1 MINEDELYNKLLKLR
16 EEGKINITLK
26 DIEIIP
32 NYKLKDS
39 PDFVLKVILRLSL
52 PFQGFKMEIP
62 LPLELEKAGVPNAL
76 EDLQKFI
83 EREKFSLIL
92 PMLVVSD
99 KNILSQE
106 KEEKVKVKFEVKQI
120 PYRLIK

>member
-1 MINEDELYNKLLKLR
+1 MIKEDELYNKLLKLK
-16 EEGKINITLK
+16 EERKINIALK

-52 PFQGFKMEIP
+52 PFQDFKMEIP
-62 LPLELEKAGVPNAL
+62 LPLELEKTGVPNAL

-106 KEEKVKVKFEVKQI
+106 KEEKVKVKFEIKQI
-120 PYRLIK
+120 PYRLIY

>member
-1 MINEDELYNKLLKLR
+1 MIKEDELYNKLLKLK
-16 EEGKINITLK
+16 EEGKINIALK

-52 PFQGFKMEIP
+52 PFQDFKMEIP
-62 LPLELEKAGVPNAL
+62 LPLELEKTGVPNAL

-106 KEEKVKVKFEVKQI
+106 KEEKIKVKFEIKQI
-120 PYRLIK
+120 PYRLIY

>member
-1 MINEDELYNKLLKLR
+1 MIKEDELYNKLLKLR

-26 DIEIIP
+26 EIEIIP

-52 PFQGFKMEIP
+52 PFQDFRVEIP

-106 KEEKVKVKFEVKQI
+106 KEEKIKVKFEIKQI

>member
-1 MINEDELYNKLLKLR
+1 MIKEDELYNKLLKLK
-16 EEGKINITLK
+16 EEGKINIALK

-39 PDFVLKVILRLSL
+39 PDFVLKVILKLSL
-52 PFQGFKMEIP
+52 PFQDFKMEIP
-62 LPLELEKAGVPNAL
+62 LPLELEKTGVPNAL

-83 EREKFSLIL
+83 EREKFCLIL

-106 KEEKVKVKFEVKQI
+106 KEEKIKVKFEIKQI
-120 PYRLIK
+120 PYRLIY

>member
-1 MINEDELYNKLLKLR
+1 MIKDDELYNKLLKLK
-16 EEGKINITLK
+16 EEGKINIALK

-52 PFQGFKMEIP
+52 PFQDFKMEIP
-62 LPLELEKAGVPNAL
+62 LPLELEKTGVPNAL

-106 KEEKVKVKFEVKQI
+106 KEEKIKVKFEIKQI

>member
-1 MINEDELYNKLLKLR
+1 MIKEDELYNKLLELK
-16 EEGKINITLK
+16 EEGKINIALK

-39 PDFVLKVILRLSL
+39 PDFVLKVILKLSL
-52 PFQGFKMEIP
+52 PFQDFKMEIP
-62 LPLELEKAGVPNAL
+62 LPLELEKTGVPNAL

-106 KEEKVKVKFEVKQI
+106 KEEKIKVKFEIKQI
-120 PYRLIK
+120 PYRLIY

>member
-1 MINEDELYNKLLKLR
+1 MIKEDELYNKLLKLK

-39 PDFVLKVILRLSL
+39 PDFVLKVILKLSL
-52 PFQGFKMEIP
+52 PFQDFEMEIP
-62 LPLELEKAGVPNAL
+62 LPLELEKTGVPNAL

-106 KEEKVKVKFEVKQI
+106 KEEKIKVKFEIKQI
-120 PYRLIK
+120 PYRLIY

>member
-1 MINEDELYNKLLKLR
+1 MIKEDELYNKLLKLK
-16 EEGKINITLK
+16 EEGKINIALK

-52 PFQGFKMEIP
+52 PFQDFEMEIP
-62 LPLELEKAGVPNAL
+62 LPLELEKTGVPNAL

-106 KEEKVKVKFEVKQI
+106 KEEKIKVKFEIKQI
-120 PYRLIK
+120 PYRLIY

>member
-1 MINEDELYNKLLKLR
+1 MIKEDELYNKLLKLK
-16 EEGKINITLK
+16 EEGKINIALK

-39 PDFVLKVILRLSL
+39 PDFVLKVILKLSL
-52 PFQGFKMEIP
+52 PFQDFKMEIP
-62 LPLELEKAGVPNAL
+62 LPLELEKTGVPNAL

-106 KEEKVKVKFEVKQI
+106 KEEKIKVKFEIKQI
-120 PYRLIK
+120 PYRLIY

>member
-1 MINEDELYNKLLKLR
+1 MIKEDELYNKLLKLK
-16 EEGKINITLK
+16 EEGKINIALK

-52 PFQGFKMEIP
+52 PFQDFRVEIP

-106 KEEKVKVKFEVKQI
+106 KEEKIKVKFEIKQI

>member
-1 MINEDELYNKLLKLR
+1 MIKEDELYNKLLKLK

-52 PFQGFKMEIP
+52 PFQDFEMEIP
-62 LPLELEKAGVPNAL
+62 LPLELEKTGVSNAL

-106 KEEKVKVKFEVKQI
+106 KEEKIKVKFEIKQI
-120 PYRLIK
+120 PYRLIY

>member
-1 MINEDELYNKLLKLR
+1 MIKDDELYNKLLKLK

-52 PFQGFKMEIP
+52 PFQDFKMEIP
-62 LPLELEKAGVPNAL
+62 LPLELEKTGVPNAL

-106 KEEKVKVKFEVKQI
+106 KEEKIKVKFKIKQI
-120 PYRLIK
+120 PYRLIY

>member
-1 MINEDELYNKLLKLR
+1 MIKEDELYNKLLKLK

-39 PDFVLKVILRLSL
+39 PDFVLKVILKLSL
-52 PFQGFKMEIP
+52 PFQDFKMEIP
-62 LPLELEKAGVPNAL
+62 LPLELEKTGVPNAL

-92 PMLVVSD
+92 PMLVVSN

-106 KEEKVKVKFEVKQI
+106 KEEKIKVKFEIKQI
-120 PYRLIK
+120 PYRLIY

>member
-1 MINEDELYNKLLKLR
+1 MIKEDELYNKLLKLR

-26 DIEIIP
+26 EIEIIP

-52 PFQGFKMEIP
+52 PFQDFRVEIP

-106 KEEKVKVKFEVKQI
+106 KEEKIKVKFEIKQI
-120 PYRLIK
+120 PYRLVK

>member
-1 MINEDELYNKLLKLR
+1 MIKEDELYNKLLKLK

-39 PDFVLKVILRLSL
+39 PDFVLKVILKLSL
-52 PFQGFKMEIP
+52 PFQDFKMEIP
-62 LPLELEKAGVPNAL
+62 LPLELEKTGVPNAL

-106 KEEKVKVKFEVKQI
+106 KEEKIKVKFEIKQI
-120 PYRLIK
+120 PYRLIY

>member
-1 MINEDELYNKLLKLR
+1 MIKDDELYNKLLKLK

-39 PDFVLKVILRLSL
+39 PDFVLKVILKLSL
-52 PFQGFKMEIP
+52 PFQDFKMEIP
-62 LPLELEKAGVPNAL
+62 LPLELEKTGVPNAL

-92 PMLVVSD
+92 PMLVVSN

-106 KEEKVKVKFEVKQI
+106 KEEKIKVKFEIKQI
-120 PYRLIK
+120 PYRLIY

>member
-1 MINEDELYNKLLKLR
+1 MIKEDELYNKLLKLK
-16 EEGKINITLK
+16 EEGKINIALK

-52 PFQGFKMEIP
+52 PFQDFKMEIP
-62 LPLELEKAGVPNAL
+62 LPLELEKTGVSNAL

-106 KEEKVKVKFEVKQI
+106 KEEKIKVKFEIKQI
-120 PYRLIK
+120 PYRLIY

>member
-1 MINEDELYNKLLKLR
+1 MIKEDELYNKLLELK
-16 EEGKINITLK
+16 EEGKINIALK

-52 PFQGFKMEIP
+52 PFQDFEMEIP
-62 LPLELEKAGVPNAL
+62 LPLELEKTGVSNAL

-106 KEEKVKVKFEVKQI
+106 KEEKIKVKFEIKQI
-120 PYRLIK
+120 PYRLIY